1 MKMVTG
7 SELVRRSNSE
17 LSALCHAFHL
27 AVASTK
33 PFTREWSEAVLSV
46 ETVLRERK
54 RRVDAGSASL

>member
-17 LSALCHAFHL
+17 LSALFHAFNL
-27 AVASTK
+27 AVARTK

-54 RRVDAGSASL
+54 RRVDHPAPA